1 MFRSISLVILC
12 INLVQVAQAGVSKSN
27 LNNLNCRIHV
37 ALDLNKKI
45 LSNFSNN
52 SEPSTQKTETP
63 DWTRFLTEE
72 KDSLFAST
80 KKQTIFFH
88 RTDPSG
94 YVVYRKSKFS
104 KWSSQ
109 FNLIEG
115 ADTPQ
120 GDLRF
125 FMQVAGPKISE
136 FLGFRIFEI
145 PGEQIEIWVPNQQR
159 IEQKRKTLNW
169 ALKKLGF
176 DTLAFHLAKAGLLSA
191 QEILELSTKK
201 IDDDTLVN
209 FPYDDVDPR
218 LSPHEVSFHLGALVY
233 PKPLHQRA
241 ALVNEATANMI
252 AKLQETKR
260 ESLIQLAEI
269 LIHERAKE
277 LDVGT
282 ASAQFG
288 LAQLR
293 KISGMK
299 KYQDLA
305 KNVPETNFSFF
316 DESMSSRIGYYT
328 KSHTTP
334 AIAVVHRVLLATRIG
349 SDLVPISNQQNPQ
362 AATNSKTMTFG
373 KTLNIPRQDQ
383 EALHQILVEFLKAHD
398 HQNETQP

>member
-1 MFRSISLVILC
+1 
-12 INLVQVAQAGVSKSN
+12 
-27 LNNLNCRIHV
+27 
-37 ALDLNKKI
+37 
-45 LSNFSNN
+45 
-52 SEPSTQKTETP
+52 
-63 DWTRFLTEE
+63 
-72 KDSLFAST
+72 
-80 KKQTIFFH
+80 
-88 RTDPSG
+88 
-94 YVVYRKSKFS
+94 
-104 KWSSQ
+104 
-109 FNLIEG
+109 
-115 ADTPQ
+115 
-120 GDLRF
+120 
-125 FMQVAGPKISE
+125 
-136 FLGFRIFEI
+136 
-145 PGEQIEIWVPNQQR
+145 
-159 IEQKRKTLNW
+159 
-169 ALKKLGF
+169 
-176 DTLAFHLAKAGLLSA
+176 
-191 QEILELSTKK
+191 KK

-398 HQNETQP
+398 HQNETQPPSKPLSSFSWLVNQMDKRLEEIEQAIDHLRSQSQPHRE